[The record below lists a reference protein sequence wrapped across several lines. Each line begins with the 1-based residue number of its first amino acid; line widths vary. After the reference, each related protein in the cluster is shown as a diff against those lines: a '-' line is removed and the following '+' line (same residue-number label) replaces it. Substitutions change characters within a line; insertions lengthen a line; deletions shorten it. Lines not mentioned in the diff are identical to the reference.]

1 MANTAV
7 GIYSPALD
15 EEIAPFGGSYRGPL
29 AKYRRVVWYTAA
41 PRTEQYMRDLF
52 RAVVPAGLFLNARTD
67 DNWAQRAA
75 AADLVVLLYPDCIG
89 LGFWPL
95 ERKIRRLR
103 KDWAAVR
110 VLNGRRREFV
120 LNRSVIAA
128 LRFRRALSRLLVG
141 EALFTAAF
149 VVATPVFLL
158 QDVLRGR
165 K

>member
-1 MANTAV
+1 MGSPVV

-15 EEIAPFGGSYRGPL
+15 EEIAPFAGSYRGPI

-52 RAVVPAGLFLNARTD
+52 RAVVPDGLFLNTRTD
-67 DNWAQRAA
+67 HDWGQRAA
-75 AADLVVLLYPDCIG
+75 AADVVVLLYPDSIG

-95 ERKIRRLR
+95 ERKIWRLR
-103 KDWAAVR
+103 KGWAAVR

-120 LNRSVIAA
+120 LTRSVVAA
-128 LRFRRALSRLLVG
+128 LRFRRVLSRLLVG

-149 VVATPVFLL
+149 VLATPVFLL
-158 QDVLRGR
+158 HDVFRGR

>member
-1 MANTAV
+1 MGSPVV

-15 EEIAPFGGSYRGPL
+15 EEIAPFAGSYRGPI

-52 RAVVPAGLFLNARTD
+52 RAVVPDGLFLNTRTD
-67 DNWAQRAA
+67 HDWGQRAA
-75 AADLVVLLYPDCIG
+75 AADLVVLLYPDSIG

-95 ERKIRRLR
+95 ERKIWRLR

-120 LNRSVIAA
+120 LTRSVVAA
-128 LRFRRALSRLLVG
+128 LRFRRVLSRLLVG

-149 VVATPVFLL
+149 VLATPVFLL
-158 QDVLRGR
+158 HDVFRGR

>member
-1 MANTAV
+1 MANPAV

-15 EEIAPFGGSYRGPL
+15 EEIAPFGGSYPGPL

-41 PRTEQYMRDLF
+41 PRTEQYMRELF
-52 RAVVPAGLFLNARTD
+52 RAVVPGGLFLNIRTD
-67 DNWAQRAA
+67 HDWGQRAA
-75 AADLVVLLYPDCIG
+75 AADLVVLLYQDSIG

-120 LNRSVIAA
+120 LTPSVIAA
-128 LRFRRALSRLLVG
+128 LRFRRVLSRLLVG

-149 VVATPVFLL
+149 VLATPVFLL
-158 QDVLRGR
+158 HDVFRRR

>member
-1 MANTAV
+1 MGSPVV

-15 EEIAPFGGSYRGPL
+15 EEIAPFAGSYRGPI

-52 RAVVPAGLFLNARTD
+52 RAVVPDGLFLNTRTD
-67 DNWAQRAA
+67 HDWGRRAA
-75 AADLVVLLYPDCIG
+75 AADLVVLLYPDSIG

-95 ERKIRRLR
+95 ERKIWRLR
-103 KDWAAVR
+103 KGWAAVR

-120 LNRSVIAA
+120 LTRSVVAA
-128 LRFRRALSRLLVG
+128 LRFRRVLSRLLVG

-149 VVATPVFLL
+149 VLATPVFLL
-158 QDVLRGR
+158 HDVFRGR

>member
-1 MANTAV
+1 MASPVV

-15 EEIAPFGGSYRGPL
+15 EEIAPFAGSYRGPL

-52 RAVVPAGLFLNARTD
+52 RAVVPDGLFLNTRTD
-67 DNWAQRAA
+67 HDWGQQAA
-75 AADLVVLLYPDCIG
+75 AADLVVLLYPDSIG

-95 ERKIRRLR
+95 ERKIWRLR
-103 KDWAAVR
+103 RGWAAVR

-120 LNRSVIAA
+120 LTRSVIAA
-128 LRFRRALSRLLVG
+128 LRFRRVLSRLLVG

-149 VVATPVFLL
+149 VLATPVFLL
-158 QDVLRGR
+158 HDVFRRR

>member
-1 MANTAV
+1 MASPVV

-52 RAVVPAGLFLNARTD
+52 RAVVPDGLFLNARTD
-67 DNWAQRAA
+67 HDWAQRAA
-75 AADLVVLLYPDCIG
+75 AADRVVLLYPDSIG

-95 ERKIRRLR
+95 ERKIGRLR

-120 LNRSVIAA
+120 LTRSVIAA